1 MSCTVAGLAAL
12 AVLGCVP
19 GDAAPPDPGI
29 AVSTPPPP
37 DPVEQR
43 PMAAMADSTWVP
55 GYWHWIG
62 DRWAWVPGH
71 WEHPPRGARGWRPPH
86 YSFRDGVYRY
96 EAGGWVQ
103 LQPPP
108 PR

>member
-1 MSCTVAGLAAL
+1 MRRARWMFWGLSVAAIAA
-12 AVLGCVP
+12 LGCVP
-19 GDAAPPDPGI
+19 ADAAPPDPGV

-37 DPVEQR
+37 PPPEQR
-43 PMAAMADSTWVP
+43 PVVATAESMWVP

-71 WEHPPRGARGWRPPH
+71 YEHPPHGAHGWRPPR

-96 EAGGWVQ
+96 EAGGWES
-103 LQPPP
+103 
-108 PR
+108 R